1 LVSQISGKAFINN
14 YGLIDPTYQFK
25 FDVSMLGLL
34 KDPSE
39 RIFCE
44 KEKDKYLPLQKLL
57 KVNYKY

>member
-44 KEKDKYLPLQKLL
+44 KEKDKYLPLQ
-57 KVNYKY
+57 

>member
-1 LVSQISGKAFINN
+1 
-14 YGLIDPTYQFK
+14 
-25 FDVSMLGLL
+25 MLGLL

-57 KVNYKY
+57 KVNLTYEIIENIDDCLKNVSIYD